1 MYHHKSRDLPEFSV
15 GFVIKKTPQ
24 IEGSFWRHGLCIAVE
39 GQWGELLLFRRR
51 LVLALQQPVGSLDF
65 NLVRL
70 EQGNDVLHDA
80 RLGLSFAG
88 VPLPDSTWIYA
99 ESVGELAL
107 PLAPIQG
114 FLGGLHVRRVK
125 IAEGLHPGFRS

>member
-1 MYHHKSRDLPEFSV
+1 MISPNSRSASLY
-15 GFVIKKTPQ
+15 KKPLK
-24 IEGSFWRHGLCIAVE
+24 IEGVILGDTVE
-39 GQWGELLLFRRR
+39 GQGNVLLLFRRR
-51 LVLALQQPVGSLDF
+51 LVLALQQPDGSLDF

-88 VPLPDSTWIYA
+88 DPLPDSTWIYA

-107 PLAPIQG
+107 PLATIQG
-114 FLGGLHVRRVK
+114 FLGDLHVRRVK
-125 IAEGLHPGFRS
+125 IAEGLHSGFRS